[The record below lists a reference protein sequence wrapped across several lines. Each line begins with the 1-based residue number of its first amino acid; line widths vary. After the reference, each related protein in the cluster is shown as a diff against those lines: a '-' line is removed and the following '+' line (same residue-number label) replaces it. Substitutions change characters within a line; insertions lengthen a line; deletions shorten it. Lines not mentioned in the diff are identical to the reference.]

1 MNIGSPGETG
11 ILGVRWVSCRCDG
24 GGVAVMGVP
33 CRHKDLMHN
42 GNVVNVGVMQVSCM
56 WG

>member
-33 CRHKDLMHN
+33 CRHMDLMHN
-42 GNVVNVGVMQVSCM
+42 GNVVNVGVV
-56 WG
+56 